1 MVQIGDKEFEE
12 YLTAADLQQIVR
24 EMAVRINADYKG
36 KDVLVI
42 GILNGAFLFLA
53 DLVRQLEFDPEISF
67 VKYASYEGTSTTGTV
82 RDLIGIDEDLD
93 GRHLL
98 IVEDIVDTGNTL
110 AHLMEQLKGKNAASV
125 DIATLFLKPE
135 AFRAEIPLAYVGK
148 EIPNLFVVGYGMDY
162 NGRGRNL
169 TGLYQLKS

>member
-1 MVQIGDKEFEE
+1 MIQVGDKHFEE
-12 YLTAADLQQIVR
+12 YLTEADLQSIVTD
-24 EMAVRINADYKG
+24 MADRINKDYAG

-53 DLVRQLEFDPEISF
+53 DLVRALNFDLEISF
-67 VKYASYEGTSTTGTV
+67 VKYASYEGTATTGTV
-82 RDLIGIDEDLD
+82 RELIGIDEGLE
-93 GRHLL
+93 GRHIL

-110 AHLMEQLKGKNAASV
+110 AHLMALLKDKNAASV
-125 DIATLFLKPE
+125 DIATMFLKPE
-135 AFRAEIPLAYVGK
+135 AFKADIPLAYVGK

-169 TGLYQLKS
+169 TGLYQLKA

>member
-1 MVQIGDKEFEE
+1 MVQIGDKKFEE

-24 EMAVRINADYKG
+24 EMAVRINADYKD

-148 EIPNLFVVGYGMDY
+148 EISNLFVVGYGMDY